1 MAFLHCLTLA
11 MPRPTPDEL
20 SEADGAYVKRR
31 IDVSISSFMS
41 CSSLDIDLG
50 LYKSSGIY
58 LVRGGKARVSL
69 HCWPW
74 DKGAV
79 IAVSVL
85 HSTSIGSCDGG
96 HTFTVP
102 VVQLICTNVC
112 HDGMQLVCTL
122 PGHWNVH
129 SVDSWSKGIASH
141 LVY

>member
-58 LVRGGKARVSL
+58 LVRGGKGCPYIVGHGTKVQSL
-69 HCWPW
+69 LYLYCTQPAL
-74 DKGAV
+74 DLV
-79 IAVSVL
+79 MV
-85 HSTSIGSCDGG
+85 
-96 HTFTVP
+96 VP